1 SVYLLVLG
9 IRSSRDETARVT
21 GAASGGGAMTRPPK
35 ATAAISPP
43 VNHFLR
49 PRLTAVAASEAGV
62 GAHAGGWLFDQAL
75 AGWDVTVITAD
86 NADPMPLRILGARG
100 RDMTILGAQP
110 AIGACLQAIAVRDDL
125 YESDARVRAM
135 VAAAAAAGG
144 AEVRLWG
151 ASRPAGDAVVAHELS
166 LAARAFKARA
176 LSVLGEPALDAG
188 DPAGL
193 EIFRCG

>member
-1 SVYLLVLG
+1 
-9 IRSSRDETARVT
+9 
-21 GAASGGGAMTRPPK
+21 MTRSMK
-35 ATAAISPP
+35 AAAAISPA

-49 PRLTAVAASEAGV
+49 PRLTAVGASEADV
-62 GAHAGGWLFDQAL
+62 VAHAGGWLFDQAL

-86 NADPMPLRILGARG
+86 HADPRPLRILGARG
-100 RDMTILGAQP
+100 RDMAILGAQP
-110 AIGACLQAIAVRDDL
+110 AVGACLQAIAVRDDL

-135 VAAAAAAGG
+135 VVVAAAAGG

-151 ASRPAGDAVVAHELS
+151 DSRPAGSGVVAHELS

-176 LSVLGEPALDAG
+176 LSALGDPALYAG

-193 EIFRCG
+193 EVFRCR